1 MKIPPSDDKYSMVV
15 IMKKLVEQ
23 KDFKLWSCLKNMH
36 LGTVIDD
43 DLVLLTSR
51 MERSI
56 ESYGKARFKYELQ
69 VMSQWRLI
77 VPTTVK

>member
-15 IMKKLVEQ
+15 IMKKLVQQ
-23 KDFKLWSCLKNMH
+23 KDFKLCSCLKNMH

-43 DLVLLTSR
+43 DLVFLTSR
-51 MERSI
+51 MERTI
-56 ESYGKARFKYELQ
+56 ASYGKSCFKYELQ

-77 VPTTVK
+77 FPTTVK